1 MATLRGLRRLDAAYA
16 GLTANS
22 RDRLMAAVYTQQY
35 LRMQEGSPFK
45 FTGPQHPE
53 KHMRLRSILLTLVLS
68 SAALAQSEEG
78 LLKGLQYRLV
88 GPFRGGRVL
97 AVTGVVGEPNT
108 YYFGGASS
116 GVWKTTDGGANWKP
130 LFDKQTTASI
140 GAIAVAPSDTNTI
153 YVGSGEACLRGNI
166 SYGDGVYKSTDAGK
180 TWKNIGLR
188 DSQHIGRVIVHPRD
202 ANTVLVAAM
211 GHAFG
216 PNAERGVFRTTDG
229 GKTWS
234 KVLSV
239 DEKTGAIDVEF
250 DPNNPNIV
258 FASLYQAL
266 RQPWVFESGGP
277 GSGLYRSSDG
287 GITWTH
293 LKGNGLPEGL
303 LGRITVSVSAADS
316 SRVYAMIEAEKGGLY
331 RSDDGGD
338 KWELINDDQKY
349 RQRAWYFSHIFADP
363 KNADAVYVLNTGM
376 FRSGD
381 AGKTFTLLPAP
392 HGDHH
397 GLWIDPADP
406 RRMINGDDGG
416 ATISSDGG
424 QTWSTQYNQPTAQ
437 FYHVAADNRFPYYIY
452 GAQQDNTSAAI
463 ASWSDAGVITMRN
476 WYEVAGG
483 ESAYLAPDP
492 RNSDILYAAGQ
503 GVTRFDKHS
512 EQAFD
517 ISPMPIDFLGHGV
530 GDFPHRFQWTEP
542 ILFSPH
548 DASVIYTAGEVVFK
562 TTDQGKSWTVIS
574 PDLTRN
580 DKTKQQAS
588 GGAITKDNTSVEYY
602 DTIFTLAESPKEKGV
617 LWAGSDDGLVHITR
631 NGGKNWENVTPKG
644 LPEWSMLSLIE
655 ASPHDAGTAYAA
667 VDRHKL
673 DDFKPY
679 IYKTTDYGKNWTTIA
694 AGIPEGSYVHAVRE
708 DPKRKGLLY
717 AGTETGIWVSFD
729 AGARW
734 QTLQLNLPVVPI
746 HDLVIKNDD
755 LLVATHG
762 RSFWVLDDVGPLRQW
777 SEQTAA
783 SEAVLFPPRATPRI
797 RFPDQVN
804 KRQPAGEN
812 PPAGAILYYYLKTA
826 AKNEVK
832 IEILDDRD
840 NVVKT
845 YSSLKKA
852 EVAGP
857 SEWPDVQRVS
867 ETLPAEGGLNRFAWN
882 LRYEDPVTIPGSFY
896 ETDIAPKG
904 AFALPGIYKVK
915 LTAAGKSQTVPLEL
929 KLDPRAT
936 VSRED
941 LEKQFDLE
949 QKISRRLTVLH
960 KTVNQLRTLR
970 AQVQAMN
977 KKYTG
982 VAAWDPIRSGAEDL
996 VKKLTAMEEQLVQTK
1011 VKSTEGDL
1019 NFPTML
1025 DEQLIYLSWF
1035 VDAGDASP
1043 TRPQVDTYEMLSKKI
1058 EEQLSRWDAVL
1069 SQDLLNLNRLAE
1081 KQKIPLL
1088 DSRGGQ

>member
-1 MATLRGLRRLDAAYA
+1 
-16 GLTANS
+16 
-22 RDRLMAAVYTQQY
+22 
-35 LRMQEGSPFK
+35 
-45 FTGPQHPE
+45 
-53 KHMRLRSILLTLVLS
+53 MRLRIAVLALLCASTALTATLF
-68 SAALAQSEEG
+68 
-78 LLKGLQYRLV
+78 KGLQYRLV

-97 AVTGVVGEPNT
+97 AVTGVSGDAST

-116 GVWKTTDGGANWKP
+116 GVWKTSDAGATWKP
-130 LFDKQTTASI
+130 LFDKESTASI

-166 SYGDGVYKSTDAGK
+166 SYGDGMYKSTDVGK
-180 TWKNIGLR
+180 TWTNLGLR
-188 DSQHIGRVIVHPRD
+188 DTQHIGRVIVHPRD
-202 ANTVLVAAM
+202 ANTVLAAAM

-216 PNAERGVFRTTDG
+216 SNSERGIFRTTDG
-229 GKTWS
+229 GKTWT
-234 KVLSV
+234 KVLYV
-239 DEKTGAIDVEF
+239 DDKTGGIDVEF

-258 FASLYQAL
+258 FASMYQAL
-266 RQPWVFESGGP
+266 RQPWVFESGGA
-277 GSGLYRSSDG
+277 GSGLYRSTDG
-287 GITWTH
+287 GVTWKR
-293 LKGNGLPEGL
+293 LQGNGLPEGL
-303 LGRITVSVSAADS
+303 LGRITVAISGADS
-316 SRVYAMIEAEKGGLY
+316 NRVYAMIETDKGGLF

-363 KNADAVYVLNTGM
+363 KNADGVYVLNTGM
-376 FRSGD
+376 FRSTD
-381 AGKTFTLLPAP
+381 AGKTFNLLPAP

-416 ATISSDGG
+416 ATISTDGG

-437 FYHVAADNRFPYYIY
+437 FYHVATDNRFPYFIY

-492 RNSDILYAAGQ
+492 RNNDILYAAGQ

-512 EQAFD
+512 EQAYD
-517 ISPMPIDFLGHGV
+517 ISPMPINFAGHGV

-542 ILFSPH
+542 IFFSPH
-548 DASVIYTAGEVVFK
+548 DPGVIYTAGEVVFK
-562 TTDQGKSWTVIS
+562 TTDQGKTWSIIS

-580 DKTKQQAS
+580 DKAKQQSS
-588 GGAITKDNTSVEYY
+588 GGPITKDNTSVEYY
-602 DTIFTLAESPKEKGV
+602 DTIFTLAESPKEKGL

-631 NGGKNWENVTPKG
+631 NGGKSWDNVTPKG
-644 LPEWSMLSLIE
+644 LPEWSLLSLIE

-679 IYKTTDYGKNWTTIA
+679 IYRTTDYGKSWTAITE
-694 AGIPEGSYVHAVRE
+694 GIPAGAYVHAVRE

-717 AGTETGIWVSFD
+717 AGTETGMWISFD
-729 AGARW
+729 AGAHW
-734 QTLQLNLPVVPI
+734 QSLQLNLPVVPV

-755 LLVATHG
+755 LVVATHG
-762 RSFWVLDDVGPLRQW
+762 RSFWVLDDIGPLRQW
-777 SEQTAA
+777 SEEVAA
-783 SEAVLFPPRATPRI
+783 SEAVLFAPRATPRV

-804 KRQPAGEN
+804 KRQPAGDN
-812 PPAGAILYYYLKTA
+812 PAAGAILSYYLRTTHKD
-826 AKNEVK
+826 EVK
-832 IEILDDRD
+832 IEILDAKDT
-840 NVVKT
+840 VVKT
-845 YSSLKKA
+845 YSSVKKV
-852 EVAGP
+852 EVEGP
-857 SEWPDVQRVS
+857 AEWPDVQKAP
-867 ETLPAEGGLNRFAWN
+867 ETLLAEAGLNRFPWN
-882 LRYEDPVTIPGSFY
+882 LHYQDPVTIPGAFY
-896 ETDIAPKG
+896 ETDLAPKG
-904 AFALPGIYKVK
+904 AFALPGSYKVR

-929 KLDPRAT
+929 TMDPRAT
-936 VSRED
+936 ASRED
-941 LEKQFDLE
+941 VEKQFELE
-949 QKISRRLTVLH
+949 QQISRRLTVTH

-970 AQVQAMN
+970 SQAQAMN
-977 KKYTG
+977 RKYTG
-982 VAAWDPIRSGAEDL
+982 VAAWDPLRGGAEDL
-996 VKKLTAMEEQLVQTK
+996 IKKLTAMEEQLVQTK

-1025 DEQLIYLSWF
+1025 DEQLIYLSWA

-1043 TRPQVDTYEMLSKKI
+1043 TQAQVATFEMLSKKI
-1058 EEQLSRWDAVL
+1058 DEQLSKWDGVL

-1088 DSRGGQ
+1088 DPREH